1 MSKIDNLG
9 NKQDAAG
16 FDKNPGNINRSG
28 RPKGFKGLTETLR
41 DLLESDGS
49 MIIDN
54 IIEIDE
60 AGKETGNTFKRAKVR
75 IPKKDMIVLAALK
88 KSVKGEMRA
97 IEFMFDRMEG
107 MAIQKHEI
115 DTTPI
120 KISYFDKEDSENEE

>member
-1 MSKIDNLG
+1 MKSDPEIYKKAN
-9 NKQDAAG
+9 G
-16 FDKNPGNINRSG
+16 FDKHPENINRKG

-41 DLLESDGS
+41 DLIESDGA

-54 IIEIDE
+54 VKEIDE
-60 AGKETGNTFKRAKVR
+60 SGKETGNIFKRAKVN

-107 MAIQKHEI
+107 MAVQKHRIEGE
-115 DTTPI
+115 PI
-120 KISYFDKEDSENEE
+120 KISYFDENEDDNEE

>member
-1 MSKIDNLG
+1 MKSDPEIYKKAN
-9 NKQDAAG
+9 G
-16 FDKNPGNINRSG
+16 FDKHPENINRKG

-41 DLLESDGS
+41 DLIESDGT

-54 IIEIDE
+54 VKEIDE
-60 AGKETGNTFKRAKVR
+60 SGKETGNVFKRAKVN

-115 DTTPI
+115 EGGPI
-120 KISYFDKEDSENEE
+120 KISYFDENEDDNEE